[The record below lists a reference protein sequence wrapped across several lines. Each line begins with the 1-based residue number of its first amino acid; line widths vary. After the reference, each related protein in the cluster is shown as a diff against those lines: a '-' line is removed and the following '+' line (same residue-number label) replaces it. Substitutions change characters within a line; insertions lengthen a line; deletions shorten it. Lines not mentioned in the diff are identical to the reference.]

1 MQPLVAGSDSTQRP
15 STSSADTDDAPQV
28 QSSAGGG
35 CSAPAPAIGTTSAT
49 KQQKDNATR
58 RI

>member
-15 STSSADTDDAPQV
+15 STSSAVMEDAPQV
-28 QSSAGGG
+28 QSSAGRD
-35 CSAPAPAIGTTSAT
+35 CSAPAPAIGATSAT